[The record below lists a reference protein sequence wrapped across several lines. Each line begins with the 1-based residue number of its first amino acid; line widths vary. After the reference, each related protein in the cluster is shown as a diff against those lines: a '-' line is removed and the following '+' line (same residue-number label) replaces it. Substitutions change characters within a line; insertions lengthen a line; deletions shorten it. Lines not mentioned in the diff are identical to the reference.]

1 MKVSH
6 RLEMRQSQSLV
17 MTPQL
22 LQAIKLLQ
30 LSTLDLAAYVE
41 TELERNP
48 LLERAGD
55 DDGPIAPP
63 EPPAAPEGAEPAAGD
78 WMAED
83 MSGRGEME
91 ARLDTSLDNVFPDDA
106 PARRE
111 ADAEPASGLSATS
124 WSGVGGSGTGGGEA
138 PDLEAYVAEAVS
150 LQDHVLAQFQLAV
163 TDPVDRMI
171 GSALIDA
178 IDEAGYL
185 GETVEDVAD
194 RLGVSVARTAAVLK
208 RVQAC
213 EPTGVGARDLAEC
226 LRLQLQEIDRYDP
239 CMAVL
244 LDNLPLLARRDF
256 ATLRRLCEVDE
267 EDMLEMVADIRRL
280 DPKPGL
286 RFGGAPVQ
294 PVIPDVTV
302 RRGPD
307 DTWLVELNNEVLPRV
322 LLNQT
327 YAARISGSAR
337 TETEKSYVA
346 ECLQSANWLTR
357 SLEQRAKTILKVAS
371 EIVRQ
376 QDGFLVHGVEHLR
389 PLNLRTVAD
398 AIAMHESTVSRV
410 TSNKYMSTP
419 RGLFEMKYF
428 FTAAIAGTGGEDAHS
443 AEAVRHRIKQMI
455 DAESADAVL
464 SDDAIVQK
472 LKESGVDIARRTV
485 AKYREGLRI
494 PSSVERRRE
503 KQALTARQA

>member
-55 DDGPIAPP
+55 DDGPIAPQ
-63 EPPAAPEGAEPAAGD
+63 EPQSAPDGAEPAAGD
-78 WMAED
+78 WMADD

-124 WSGVGGSGTGGGEA
+124 WSGVGGSGAGGGEA

-150 LQDHVLAQFQLAV
+150 LQDHVLSQFQLAV

-178 IDEAGYL
+178 IDDAGYL

-194 RLGVSVARTAAVLK
+194 RLGVSVARTEAVLK
-208 RVQAC
+208 LVQAC
-213 EPTGVGARDLAEC
+213 EPTGVAARDLAEC

-239 CMAVL
+239 CMAAL

-256 ATLRRLCEVDE
+256 ATLRRLCDVDE
-267 EDMLEMVADIRRL
+267 EDMQEMVADIRRL

-307 DTWLVELNNEVLPRV
+307 DTWLVELNSEVLPRV

-410 TSNKYMSTP
+410 TSNKYMATP

-455 DAESADAVL
+455 DAETADGVL